1 MVIATKNI
9 IEIIAR
15 FKSVGFKN
23 FERVSENMNKNINK
37 QITGISRQSSAFL
50 SADKKITSLS
60 KNIEKNNA
68 IIKEQTSLRQTKL
81 GDNAQLLTG
90 LRAENREYSKQKKEL
105 ESGMGTVN
113 KELGLNRKRIS
124 MFKNVAE
131 NTKMN
136 KIAQMGFFKTMK
148 LGQPDFKRFN
158 ELGRTSNKIGG
169 KIGMW
174 ARNATHGLRGFRME
188 MLGVMFF
195 GMSMMRVFTGLFKT
209 SMEWMG
215 VMDILSLALG
225 ILFLPVAELMLE
237 WALSF
242 LNWVTKLSPETKKF
256 IGWLALMGAA
266 LGALLMVFGTLALGI
281 GSIIL
286 AFGWLISP
294 MGIVLGLIAS
304 IAGAALFK
312 KFFDNGAES
321 VDNLRSNLMGF
332 GLSGEVFDTMKEK
345 IIEWYDVAKKY
356 LFGDETT
363 GEVGLITNIKNK
375 ILEFADSEDVKT
387 AGSNLMKK
395 LVEGAKKFFTDNP
408 MVLIGAIVG
417 GLLAGPLG
425 ASIGA
430 AVGLGFE
437 KIDLEKMDEVISKGT
452 EILDGIINGLVEN
465 QDKIANAMDKI
476 LTALSNWI
484 NNNSEEIIELGVTI
498 GVGIA
503 KGLLRGF
510 KDALLADNFFTKWT
524 GISDVVNVGKAAL
537 DYIDKGRT
545 PPTPNL
551 QPSVVSTPSGQM
563 SVSNTFNI
571 NAGTDKNEMVQLV
584 QEGVTEGQR
593 KATED
598 FWRIVGGQA

>member
-1 MVIATKNI
+1 
-9 IEIIAR
+9 
-15 FKSVGFKN
+15 
-23 FERVSENMNKNINK
+23 
-37 QITGISRQSSAFL
+37 
-50 SADKKITSLS
+50 
-60 KNIEKNNA
+60 
-68 IIKEQTSLRQTKL
+68 
-81 GDNAQLLTG
+81 
-90 LRAENREYSKQKKEL
+90 
-105 ESGMGTVN
+105 MGTVN

-136 KIAQMGFFKTMK
+136 KIVQMGFFKTMK

-256 IGWLALMGAA
+256 IGWLAL
-266 LGALLMVFGTLALGI
+266 LGAGLGILLFLFGTLALGI

-345 IIEWYDVAKKY
+345 IIEWSGVAKKY

-387 AGSNLMKK
+387 AGSNLMNK
-395 LVEGAKKFFTDNP
+395 LVEGAKQFFTDNP

-417 GLLAGPLG
+417 GLAAGPLG

-430 AVGLGFE
+430 AVGFGFE
-437 KIDLEKMDEVISKGT
+437 KIDWSKISGILDSGL
-452 EILDGIINGLVEN
+452 EILDGIIQGMTNNLDKISTIV
-465 QDKIANAMDKI
+465 QDIAQKLTEWVGNHIDDFLLIGVQIANAIIRGIATGLMNLGAKVGSKI
-476 LTALSNWI
+476 LG
-484 NNNSEEIIELGVTI
+484 EEEMTSKFVSQPG
-498 GVGIA
+498 GGIRLE
-503 KGLLRGF
+503 K
-510 KDALLADNFFTKWT
+510 
-524 GISDVVNVGKAAL
+524 I
-537 DYIDKGRT
+537 
-545 PPTPNL
+545 PTPIT
-551 QPSVVSTPSGQM
+551 PSYSPGIQFTPSGPM

-571 NAGTDKNEMVQLV
+571 SAGTDKNEMVQLV

-598 FWRIVGGQA
+598 FFRLIGGQGQ